1 MAYDKAF
8 AALADPTRR
17 QIFDRL
23 RDGPRPV
30 SVLATGLPVSRPAVS
45 QHLKILKQAGLV
57 TDQAEG
63 ARRLYRIDRDGLAG
77 VRAWLDRFWDT
88 TLDSFQA
95 EAIRQ
100 KDQKKEK
107 P

>member
-1 MAYDKAF
+1 MAYDRAF

-57 TDQAEG
+57 TDQAQG

-88 TLDSFQA
+88 ALDSFQA
-95 EAIRQ
+95 EVIRQ

>member
-1 MAYDKAF
+1 MAYDRAF

-88 TLDSFQA
+88 ALDSFQA

>member
-88 TLDSFQA
+88 ALDSFQA